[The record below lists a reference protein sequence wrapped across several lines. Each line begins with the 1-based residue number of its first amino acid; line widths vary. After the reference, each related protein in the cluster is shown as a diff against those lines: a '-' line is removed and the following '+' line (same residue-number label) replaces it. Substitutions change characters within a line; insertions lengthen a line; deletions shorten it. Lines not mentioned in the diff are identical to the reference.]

1 LHSRLLERS
10 ARVNEEYVE
19 KFTNGE
25 VKGKTGSLTALP
37 VIETAAGD
45 VSAFVPTN
53 VISITDGQIF
63 LETDLFNAGIRP
75 AINAGISV
83 SRVGGAAQ
91 TKVIKKLG
99 GGVRLAL
106 AQYRELAAFAQFA
119 SDLDEATR
127 KQLER
132 GRLVMELMKQP
143 QYAPLSVAEMAIT
156 LFAINKGSFDDVLI
170 NKVLAFETGLH
181 SFVKSQ
187 YKTLEDAIESS
198 KDLSADNEKILI
210 AAIEKFK
217 STAVY

>member
-1 LHSRLLERS
+1 MND
-10 ARVNEEYVE
+10 A
-19 KFTNGE
+19 NGA
-25 VKGKTGSLTALP
+25 GSLTALP
-37 VIETAAGD
+37 VIETQAND
-45 VSAFVPTN
+45 VSAYIPTN

-132 GRLVMELMKQP
+132 GRRVTELMKQP
-143 QYAPLSVAEMAIT
+143 QYQPLSVAEMALT
-156 LFAINKGSFDDVLI
+156 LYAVNNGYADDVDVKNL
-170 NKVLAFETGLH
+170 LGFEAGLRGYM
-181 SFVKSQ
+181 KS
-187 YKTLEDAIESS
+187 KHAAVMDKIEQS
-198 KDLSADNEKILI
+198 KDLDAESEKQL
-210 AAIEKFK
+210 AAGIEEYRK
-217 STAVY
+217 TATL